1 MNACDPELKIENL
14 RRLASRNAGREI
26 KLTRKQI
33 CKAYEDIQ
41 EGNLPLPP
49 LVLSKNRTH
58 MVDKKSPLKL
68 KDYDVLFKSSSKLVA
83 LRRIA
88 RKIGLTQLD
97 NITKAKLVENIK
109 NRLVSLKIHEPV
121 ILVKPRTKK
130 TVTSEFS
137 NNTVSNGN
145 SAYNNTA
152 TSGNSMNNMGN
163 SAYNNSGN
171 SGNAMNNSANNTGGN
186 NNSRAMNTNAPVNS
200 TSNAPMG
207 NTNNSRAPAR
217 TSAVAFPNKVSITGT
232 PRFLGGGGVKYGGGG
247 GSVAAPAAPVAVGRG
262 MYNQP
267 NVPVIAPQ
275 PRPSRPLISNSKEE
289 RARKAKLA
297 QAETDLAKLKSE
309 RTTILDERKQLHNSG
324 AGGEALQLK
333 NAKILKVEKLID
345 EKEKEIAELKK
356 PLPKG
361 PGIFGRMFGGGKKK
375 TNAPRTNAPKA
386 NTPNVPK
393 KPNAPKTNDP
403 KKPNAPTPPPAPPVP
418 GRPTANNL
426 VKQKKLITV
435 RAHLKTKSKLT
446 NVEKKQFENKVTK
459 NTNVEVLK
467 KEINAANAAKP
478 NVPNPAAKKRQRF

>member
-49 LVLSKNRTH
+49 LVLSKDRTH

-109 NRLVSLKIHEPV
+109 NRLVSLKIHEQV

-200 TSNAPMG
+200 TSNAPVG

-217 TSAVAFPNKVSITGT
+217 TSAMAFPNKVSITGT
-232 PRFLGGGGVKYGGGG
+232 PRFLGGGGVKYGG
-247 GSVAAPAAPVAVGRG
+247 
-262 MYNQP
+262 
-267 NVPVIAPQ
+267 
-275 PRPSRPLISNSKEE
+275 
-289 RARKAKLA
+289 
-297 QAETDLAKLKSE
+297 
-309 RTTILDERKQLHNSG
+309 
-324 AGGEALQLK
+324 
-333 NAKILKVEKLID
+333 
-345 EKEKEIAELKK
+345 
-356 PLPKG
+356 G

-403 KKPNAPTPPPAPPVP
+403 KANTPNVPKKPNAPNVPKKPNAPTPPPAPPVP
-418 GRPTANNL
+418 GRPMVTVNNL
-426 VKQKKLITV
+426 TKGKKLITV
-435 RAHLKTKSKLT
+435 KAHLKTKSKLT
-446 NVEKKQFENKVTK
+446 NV
-459 NTNVEVLK
+459 
-467 KEINAANAAKP
+467 
-478 NVPNPAAKKRQRF
+478 